1 MFYYRWT
8 IEKIE
13 GFPELN
19 GMVNVVGTVHWE
31 LEIRD
36 SEDHSIHY
44 IREATKLEEPTDS
57 SNFIDHLELDAET
70 ILGWVWGVVGKEAM
84 ETRITDEL
92 NAMRAPKPAAAPTQ
106 LSMPW
111 MQSCC
116 PDGTMIDQ
124 DPVVITTQSP

>member
-1 MFYYRWT
+1 MYLYRWT

-19 GMVNVVGTVHWE
+19 NMVNVVGTVHWE

-44 IREATKLEEPTDS
+44 IRESTQLGTPSAEK
-57 SNFIDHLELDAET
+57 FIDHLELDSET

-84 ETRITDEL
+84 ETRITNEL
-92 NAMRAPKPAAAPTQ
+92 NAMRAPKPPTVATQ
-106 LSMPW
+106 LTMPW
-111 MQSCC
+111 MHSCC

-124 DPVVITTQSP
+124 DPVSITSQST

>member
-1 MFYYRWT
+1 MFTYRWT

-31 LEIRD
+31 LEVRD

-44 IREATKLEEPTDS
+44 IRESTQLGTPSAE
-57 SNFIDHLELDAET
+57 NFVDHLELDTET
-70 ILGWVWGVVGKEAM
+70 ILGWVWDIIGKSTL

-92 NAMRAPKPAAAPTQ
+92 NAMRAPRPATAVTQ
-106 LSMPW
+106 LAMPW
-111 MQSCC
+111 MNSCC
-116 PDGTMIDQ
+116 PDGEMIDQ
-124 DPVVITTQSP
+124 TSVTSQS